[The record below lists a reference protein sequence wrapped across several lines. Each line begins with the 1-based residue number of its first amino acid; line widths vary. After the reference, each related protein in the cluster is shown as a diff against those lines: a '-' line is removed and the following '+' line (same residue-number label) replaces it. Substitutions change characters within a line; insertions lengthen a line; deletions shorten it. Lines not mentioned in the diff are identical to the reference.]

1 MVGSPLE
8 FSGVSQWL
16 GFVIGAVLAM
26 IALGEGQAYFVSM
39 FQVYSQREKMVH
51 DLNPS
56 HHVDVSSLPLLIL
69 AGWTWSRK
77 RPVRPPY
84 FPDSRLCCAL
94 VPLSGA
100 VAVLLLSGILGTFH
114 MIFPGETVETAIEA
128 TTLIMAANL
137 LIPVPP
143 LALGRALCCPFEDW
157 RKHQSS
163 LELGGAV
170 VLTAVVL
177 VEYWAR
183 VPLLQRMILPVSETL
198 SRWIVNA

>member
-1 MVGSPLE
+1 V
-8 FSGVSQWL
+8 
-16 GFVIGAVLAM
+16 
-26 IALGEGQAYFVSM
+26 
-39 FQVYSQREKMVH
+39 
-51 DLNPS
+51 
-56 HHVDVSSLPLLIL
+56 
-69 AGWTWSRK
+69 
-77 RPVRPPY
+77 
-84 FPDSRLCCAL
+84 
-94 VPLSGA
+94 
-100 VAVLLLSGILGTFH
+100 
-114 MIFPGETVETAIEA
+114 IFPGETVETAIEA

-163 LELGGAV
+163 LELGGAI
-170 VLTAVVL
+170 VLTALVL